1 MLLDRAY
8 MGLRS
13 YADYPVA
20 LHSKA
25 EMPFTWTDLQGLCA
39 KRIHCADTFNSHV
52 RGFDSSN
59 AQVVHARLAAIIMN
73 DDRAV

>member
-1 MLLDRAY
+1 
-8 MGLRS
+8 MGLPS

-25 EMPFTWTDLQGLCA
+25 EMPFTWTDLPGLCPN
-39 KRIHCADTFNSHV
+39 RIHCADTFDSNI
-52 RGFDSSN
+52 RDFDSSN
-59 AQVVHARLAAIIMN
+59 AQVVHARLAAIVMN